1 VGKPLGILAF
11 VAIGVALRFVQL
23 PNNVSWLQIVG
34 VAFAC
39 GIGFT
44 MSLFI
49 AGLAFEHGS
58 GDYFSGDRLGILL
71 GSILSALAAYAL
83 LHLSLPK
90 MAGED

>member
-1 VGKPLGILAF
+1 V
-11 VAIGVALRFVQL
+11 RL
-23 PNNVSWLQIVG
+23 PNNITWTQLLG

-58 GDYFSGDRLGILL
+58 GDYFAGDRLGILL
-71 GSILSALAAYAL
+71 GSILSAVVAYLL
-83 LHLSLPK
+83 LHLSLP
-90 MAGED
+90 ASAQASNTNSQPG